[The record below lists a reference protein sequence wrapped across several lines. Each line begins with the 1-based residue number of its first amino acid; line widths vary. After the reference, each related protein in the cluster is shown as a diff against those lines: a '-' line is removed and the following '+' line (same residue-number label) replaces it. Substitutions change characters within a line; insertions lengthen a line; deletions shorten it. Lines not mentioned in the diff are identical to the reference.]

1 MRSNVTNRDKLNIL
15 WIISSPKVQSFLDRQ
30 PEDTMSNYHVL
41 RQALIT
47 EFTIP
52 ESDQGLVFAAE
63 SKQVKHEASQAYDN
77 RPRWTFLGACNDPD
91 KRTEENLTFKTNL
104 FGISILGYATTL
116 ASWPCSSW
124 ETCHTGVIRKGR
136 KEKTTCGQVWWPII
150 RKCALRLTHQNE
162 HTNTQRVAVK
172 GLVSCSRDYQHQQ
185 SLPVSSPTL

>member
-91 KRTEENLTFKTNL
+91 KRTEENLTWGMPPPWHHDHAAVERL
-104 FGISILGYATTL
+104 
-116 ASWPCSSW
+116 
-124 ETCHTGVIRKGR
+124 VI
-136 KEKTTCGQVWWPII
+136 Q
-150 RKCALRLTHQNE
+150 
-162 HTNTQRVAVK
+162 
-172 GLVSCSRDYQHQQ
+172 
-185 SLPVSSPTL
+185 VSSEKEGKKRQHVAKYGDPLSESVLCV